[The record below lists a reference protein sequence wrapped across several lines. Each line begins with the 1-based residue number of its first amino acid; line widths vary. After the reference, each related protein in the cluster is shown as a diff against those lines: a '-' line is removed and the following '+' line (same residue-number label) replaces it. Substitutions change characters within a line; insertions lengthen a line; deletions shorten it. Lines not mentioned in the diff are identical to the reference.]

1 MGMKDDMKGPAKPQ
15 PAAAPASGTDNK
27 AGQQPINVYVG
38 EQDKDKDKKK
48 PIRGLQAFRN
58 A

>member
-15 PAAAPASGTDNK
+15 SAAPAPGADIKT
-27 AGQQPINVYVG
+27 GQQPINVYVG